1 MWNCFFRVLLF
12 CYDKFLALQC
22 RCRKTFK
29 RLETYVLND
38 TFIQIKFYNVDT
50 GDVFLLYNNA
60 NFFRMLFLGMLK
72 GLFRYSVIHRYM
84 HLKYILTHVGSERM
98 GEVDRTVFP
107 IMEVIYYKNGL
118 TKRYFSK
125 NIVNASYMTTL
136 LRYGNSGSK
145 DKYLHV
151 SISDK
156 YNITKF
162 IHKHMDSFTAEN
174 GITVDDLYR
183 LYRIIHNIDDTEHLD
198 NVYCQ
203 LIEDNTLEEHVL
215 QADQVLAI
223 A

>member
-12 CYDKFLALQC
+12 CYDKFLALQY
-22 RCRKTFK
+22 RCCKNFK

-50 GDVFLLYNNA
+50 GDVFVLYDNA
-60 NFFRMLFLGMLK
+60 NVFRMLFLGILK
-72 GLFRYSVIHRYM
+72 RLFRYSIIHRYM
-84 HLKYILTHVGSERM
+84 HLKYILTHVDSGRM

-107 IMEVIYYKNGL
+107 IMEVVYYKNGQ

-125 NIVNASYMTTL
+125 NIKDASYMTTL
-136 LRYGNSGSK
+136 LRYGNSISEH
-145 DKYLHV
+145 KYLHV
-151 SISDK
+151 SISNK

-162 IHKHMDSFTAEN
+162 IHEHIDSFTADN

-183 LYRIIHNIDDTEHLD
+183 LYRIVHDVDDNEHVD

-203 LIEDNTLEEHVL
+203 LIEDNTLEEYVL
-215 QADQVLAI
+215 ESDQVLSI